1 MMAVPKDESRPLPY
15 LVTVGAVAAA
25 TVAVFFGIGFL
36 WLAPPHHATPPA
48 DPVSRAQALEAN
60 EVPPLADNDMAWGS
74 SSAPPAGKVMA
85 STTPSAPSNREA
97 PVLDATGFET
107 ARVPPAGITHAK
119 KVPVGR
125 RRHQGT
131 ERHWVAIWR
140 PDASAGPNCANPET
154 VRHRPLGQTAT
165 SRGRA
170 MWLYPELSRD
180 TSNTAKS

>member
-36 WLAPPHHATPPA
+36 WLAPPHPAAAPA
-48 DPVSRAQALEAN
+48 DPVSRAQALEAH
-60 EVPPLADNDMAWGS
+60 EVPPLADNDTAWGS
-74 SSAPPAGKVMA
+74 SSAPPAGKVTA
-85 STTPSAPSNREA
+85 STTPSAPSNRDA

-119 KVPVGR
+119 KVRVGR

-131 ERHWVAIWR
+131 ERHWVALWR
-140 PDASAGPNCANPET
+140 PDASAGPNPGGGFYGPPNINVGHINP
-154 VRHRPLGQTAT
+154 R
-165 SRGRA
+165 
-170 MWLYPELSRD
+170 
-180 TSNTAKS
+180 